1 MQIGASADWTDRNSV
16 DSGTGCGTRTL
27 SSAEPLMEF
36 LPSECSPT
44 PRNPTLALRSSRFFS
59 LAPRP
64 NGDHSL
70 RCTRVMMAP
79 FFLAPE
85 RERRPARSA
94 ALLFPPQKPDT
105 VVIACGR

>member
-1 MQIGASADWTDRNSV
+1 
-16 DSGTGCGTRTL
+16 
-27 SSAEPLMEF
+27 MEF
-36 LPSECSPT
+36 PPSECSPT

-94 ALLFPPQKPDT
+94 ALLFPPQNSRPIPSSLPAAEVGVT
-105 VVIACGR
+105 GPGEGRRITLAHSYRPLERDG